1 MSDDHAHAHDDHDDH
16 DGHDHDGHDHGG
28 HDHGGHDHDGHDHDD
43 KKRRSHGHGGHGH
56 DHGGHGHAH
65 HHLPPTNPGRAF
77 AVGVALNIAFVIAGV
92 IAGVAAGSTALL
104 ADAAHNLGDV
114 LGLALA
120 WGATV
125 LAARARTSRR
135 TYGFRRTT
143 ILAAFANAMVI
154 LVAIGGVAWE
164 AILRLGSPQPVAGGI
179 VAVVAAGGVAVNG
192 IAAMMFAS
200 GRDRD
205 LNMRGAYLHLVADAG
220 VSAGVVVSGIVV
232 WQTGLTWIDPLTSLL
247 VSVTILFGTVR
258 LLREAL
264 DLMLDAVPPRVDPEA
279 VAKYLAALP
288 DVREV
293 HDLHIWS
300 MSTTEVA
307 MTAHLVAPWGS
318 WPPSRSRDVASHL
331 DQAFGIG
338 HVTLQLEDATEDVCQ
353 HAMEGNI

>member
-1 MSDDHAHAHDDHDDH
+1 MPDAHAHTHDDHGHDDDDHDD
-16 DGHDHDGHDHGG
+16 DDHDHH
-28 HDHGGHDHDGHDHDD
+28 
-43 KKRRSHGHGGHGH
+43 GHGH
-56 DHGGHGHAH
+56 DHHGHDHHGHGH
-65 HHLPPTNPGRAF
+65 HHLPPAEPDRAF

-92 IAGVAAGSTALL
+92 IAGVIASSTALL

-120 WGATV
+120 WGAMV
-125 LAARARTSRR
+125 LARRVRTTRR

-164 AILRLGSPQPVAGGI
+164 AVLRLGSPAPVDGGI
-179 VAVVAAGGVAVNG
+179 VAIVAAGGVAVNG
-192 IAAMMFAS
+192 IAAMMFAR

-232 WQTGLTWIDPLTSLL
+232 WQTGMTWIDPVASLL

-264 DLMLDAVPPRVDPEA
+264 DLLDRKSVV
-279 VAKYLAALP
+279 
-288 DVREV
+288 
-293 HDLHIWS
+293 
-300 MSTTEVA
+300 
-307 MTAHLVAPWGS
+307 
-318 WPPSRSRDVASHL
+318 
-331 DQAFGIG
+331 
-338 HVTLQLEDATEDVCQ
+338 
-353 HAMEGNI
+353 

>member
-1 MSDDHAHAHDDHDDH
+1 MPDAHAHTHDDHD
-16 DGHDHDGHDHGG
+16 HDHDGHG
-28 HDHGGHDHDGHDHDD
+28 HDH
-43 KKRRSHGHGGHGH
+43 HGH
-56 DHGGHGHAH
+56 DHHGHDHHGHGH
-65 HHLPPTNPGRAF
+65 HHLPPAEPDRAF

-92 IAGVAAGSTALL
+92 IAGVIASSTALL

-125 LAARARTSRR
+125 LARRVRTTRR

-164 AILRLGSPQPVAGGI
+164 AVLRLGSPAPVDGGI
-179 VAVVAAGGVAVNG
+179 VAIVAAGGVAVNG
-192 IAAMMFAS
+192 IAAMMFAR
-200 GRDRD
+200 GRDHD

-232 WQTGLTWIDPLTSLL
+232 WQTGLTWIDPVASLL

-264 DLMLDAVPPRVDPEA
+264 DLLLDAVPSRVDAEA

-300 MSTTEVA
+300 MSTTEIA

-338 HVTLQLEDATEDVCQ
+338 HVTLQLEDATEDICR
-353 HAMEGNI
+353 HAVEGNV